1 MRPLKLVMQAFGSYG
16 NRTEIDFE
24 KPDQNLFLI
33 TGNTGSGKTTI
44 FDAIVFALY
53 GEASSNANKKNG
65 AELQS
70 QFVEIGTE
78 PFVSLTFS
86 EKNGTE
92 IDLYTVKR
100 IPRHVRP
107 LKRGSGEK
115 MVSEEVSLTMPDGS
129 EYPAKETDAK
139 LMEIVG
145 LTKEQFM
152 QVAMIAQ
159 GEFMELLRAKSDD
172 KKMIFRKLFHTGLY
186 EEIKNEFAV
195 RKKEKQAEIDQIRM
209 RCIAEISRTELPE
222 GLEQTAFLKEKKKEL
237 EKSKDFSVTVLE
249 QFLEKLELLCEELS
263 KRTKE
268 AKKIVEK
275 RSQERDHARDAAA
288 KASQLLKSFVQL
300 EDAEKTLQSLK
311 EQEEAITE
319 QQELAV
325 RVEDAWEVQAVYQRL
340 LDCKKML
347 EKLRSDLQEQTEQL
361 PNLME
366 DTKLCIQN
374 TKDAKHQQ
382 EEEVAA
388 FTKVEEK
395 VKKAMEVFTKM
406 EAAGQDVIQ
415 KEKAVQN
422 AEEKERALKAKKE
435 QLEKQQEVWRERSQQ
450 LAQSEKNLALWQA
463 KQKDF
468 GLLETEFS
476 RAEQTEKEYKT
487 QKQTTEKRRLA
498 YRAASL
504 EFEEKNAVYEQKRK
518 IFLNA
523 QAGFLAQELKEG
535 CPCPVCGSTEH
546 PSPCKLEK
554 EHQNLT
560 KEMIEELALQAEQ
573 LRGKQEQAA
582 AAAEA
587 AGSLLEEKQK
597 NAGESFEHLRRRAN
611 EVLGLEE
618 MPDFSGMID
627 TAEKADF
634 GKTTVSDQKSDFEKI
649 CTDFLKWMKDELL
662 QQNKK
667 LEAEGRQLQKEVNEY
682 QMLLSALTKAE
693 KQKEQFQEK
702 LEQSAKETADAKTA
716 LERSRVML
724 ESLEGSKDYRNQQ
737 EAQAA
742 YAKAD
747 TAKKEK
753 DVLVMRAEER
763 LQKAQEQENRAQ
775 TLIAKYKKEIPQQM
789 EEQKIRQQAYREI
802 LEEKHFPETAW
813 MELTRTYSKTQ
824 VQKWKQ
830 DAQNHGRQKAAA
842 ESLINSARA
851 AIGEQPKPVLEEL
864 EKTSEAAEA
873 AWKESQRVLEQWQE
887 IWRIDQKVCQALKPQ
902 MEERSEVMHQYEKLN
917 GLYQLLSGNKKNSRM
932 DIETYVQRHYL
943 EQILEAANQRFQDM
957 SAGQFELRMC
967 DIDKAGTGKNRGLDL
982 MVYSAVTG
990 KVREVRTLSGG
1001 ESFMAALSLALGM
1014 ADQIQESSAAI
1025 NLDMMF
1031 IDEGFGSLDEHSR
1044 DQAVKVL
1051 QNMAE
1056 GEKLIGIISH
1066 VTELKQEIE
1075 DQLIVT
1081 KDDQGS
1087 HTRWQIS

>member
-268 AKKIVEK
+268 AKKIVQK

-311 EQEEAITE
+311 EQEEAITK

-325 RVEDAWEVQAVYQRL
+325 RVEDAWELQAVYQRF

-415 KEKAVQN
+415 KEKALPN

-435 QLEKQQEVWRERSQQ
+435 QLEKQQEAWRERSQQ
-450 LAQSEKNLALWQA
+450 LAQSEKNLALWQT

-535 CPCPVCGSTEH
+535 CPCPVCGSTDH

-597 NAGESFEHLRRRAN
+597 NAGESFEHLRSRAK
-611 EVLGLEE
+611 EVLDLEE
-618 MPDFSGMID
+618 IR
-627 TAEKADF
+627 ADF
-634 GKTTVSDQKSDFEKI
+634 LEQMKGE
-649 CTDFLKWMKDELL
+649 FLHQSKKMK
-662 QQNKK
+662 
-667 LEAEGRQLQKEVNEY
+667 AEGRQLQKEVNEY

-724 ESLEGSKDYRNQQ
+724 ESLEGSKDYQNQQ

-789 EEQKIRQQAYREI
+789 EEQKIRQQAYLEI

-813 MELTRTYSKTQ
+813 MELTGTYTKTQ

-902 MEERSEVMHQYEKLN
+902 MEERSEVMHQYEKIN
-917 GLYQLLSGNKKNSRM
+917 GLYQLLSGNRKNSRM

>member
-65 AELQS
+65 VELQS

-86 EKNGTE
+86 KKNGTE

-129 EYPAKETDAK
+129 EYPQKETDAK
-139 LMEIVG
+139 LLEIVG

-222 GLEQTAFLKEKKKEL
+222 DSEYTAFLKEKKKEL

-268 AKKIVEK
+268 AKKIVQK

-288 KASQLLKSFVQL
+288 KASQLLKFFVQL
-300 EDAEKTLQSLK
+300 EEAEKNLQILK
-311 EQEEAITE
+311 SQEETTIK

-325 RVEDAWEVQAVYQRL
+325 QIEDAWEVQAVYQRFS
-340 LDCKKML
+340 DCKKTL
-347 EKLRSDLQEQTEQL
+347 ETLRSDLQKQMEQL
-361 PNLME
+361 PKLTE

-382 EEEVAA
+382 EEELAA
-388 FTKVEEK
+388 FTKTEEK
-395 VKKAMEVFTKM
+395 VKKAMEVFAKLETAK
-406 EAAGQDVIQ
+406 QDVIQ

-422 AEEKERALKAKKE
+422 AEEKEAEIKTKKE
-435 QLEKQQEVWRERSQQ
+435 HLERQQEAWKERSQQ
-450 LAQSEKNLALWQA
+450 LAQAEKNFAFWQA

-476 RAEQTEKEYKT
+476 RAEQTANEYKI

-498 YRAASL
+498 YQKASQ

-523 QAGFLAQELKEG
+523 QAGFLAQELRDG
-535 CPCPVCGSTEH
+535 CPCPVCGSIEH
-546 PSPCKLEK
+546 PSPCKLE
-554 EHQNLT
+554 EAHQNLT
-560 KEMIEELALQAEQ
+560 KAMIEELALQAEQ

-597 NAGESFEHLRRRAN
+597 NAGESFKHLRSRAE
-611 EVLGLEE
+611 EVLGTEAI
-618 MPDFSGMID
+618 PDFRKMTDSD
-627 TAEKADF
+627 NKTDSEKIRADF
-634 GKTTVSDQKSDFEKI
+634 LEQMKKEFSHQSEQLKT
-649 CTDFLKWMKDELL
+649 
-662 QQNKK
+662 
-667 LEAEGRQLQKEVNEY
+667 EGRQLQKEVKEY

-693 KQKEQFQEK
+693 EQKEQFQEK

-724 ESLEGSKDYRNQQ
+724 ESLEGSKDYSNQQ
-737 EAQAA
+737 EAKAA
-742 YAKAD
+742 YEKAG

-753 DVLVMRAEER
+753 DVLAMRAEDR

-789 EEQKIRQQAYREI
+789 EEQKIRQQTYRKI
-802 LEEKHFPETAW
+802 LEEKHFIEEEW
-813 MELTRTYSKTQ
+813 MELTGTYTKTQ

-864 EKTSEAAEA
+864 EKTSAAAEA
-873 AWKESQRVLEQWQE
+873 AWKESQHVLERWQE
-887 IWRIDQKVCQALKPQ
+887 TWRIDQKVCQALKPQ

-1081 KDDQGS
+1081 KDDKGS